1 MAEIMIDA
9 LDLDE
14 DMEFNQENEVNTG
27 SADVIV
33 TSSVKM
39 YLREIGQYDLLSR
52 EEEIKLAKAA
62 ANGSQKAKD
71 DLVNHNLRLVVSI
84 AKRYMGRGLTL
95 LDLIQ
100 EGNLGLI
107 KAVDKYDVSKG
118 FKFSTYAT
126 YWIKQAISRAVMDQ
140 ARNIRIP
147 VHIIELMSNIK
158 KIERDFQQTHGREP
172 KETEVA
178 AALDVEVKKVKEAYT
193 WMKDTTSLDI
203 VVGDDEDTT
212 VGSFIEDESVVF
224 AFTAIEEND
233 RITAIKNIL
242 DTLNDREK
250 IVIIRRF
257 GIGIGLDRAETLD
270 EIGKELGLSRER
282 IRQIE
287 VAALRK
293 LRNPCRANLL
303 KEFF

>member
-1 MAEIMIDA
+1 MAEVMIDA

-14 DMEFNQENEVNTG
+14 NMEFDQENEVNTG
-27 SADVIV
+27 SADVII

-52 EEEIKLAKAA
+52 EEEIKLAEAA
-62 ANGSQKAKD
+62 ANGDQKAKD

-100 EGNLGLI
+100 EGNMGLI

-158 KIERDFQQTHGREP
+158 KVEHDFQQIYGREP

-178 AALDVEVKKVKEAYT
+178 TALGIEVKKVKEAYT

-203 VVGDDEDTT
+203 MVGDDEDTT
-212 VGSFIEDESVVF
+212 VGSFIEDESVVPAF
-224 AFTAIEEND
+224 AAIEEND
-233 RITAIKNIL
+233 RTTAIRNIL

-250 IVIIRRF
+250 MVIVRRF
-257 GIGIGLDRAETLD
+257 GIGLDRAETLD

-287 VAALRK
+287 AAALRK
-293 LRNPCRANLL
+293 LRNPRRANLL